1 MLNSVARS
9 FSRGAQNYDLYAQI
23 QHRVVDHL
31 CSMIGE
37 NIINAESILDLGC
50 GTGRLLQYCNEVN
63 PNAKLTGLDISS
75 EMLAQV
81 KFRGMPINCVE
92 AAIESTGLEAGKY
105 DLIVS
110 SSALQWTQPV
120 LAAAEIA
127 RLSAYNGK
135 VVISWFSFGTLSSW
149 RELWGGVHRPLLE
162 SDQWLDAFKT
172 VGFKVTQVDSQRYV
186 DQMTDFEEAI
196 RSVKGI
202 GAGVGSVGS
211 QSISKASYLKTKK
224 HFDELVQKN
233 GFFPMEYQTEFILL
247 GNLSRV
253 S

>member
-23 QHRVVDHL
+23 QHQVVDHL
-31 CSMIGE
+31 SSMISK
-37 NIINAESILDLGC
+37 NIISAESILDLGC
-50 GTGRLLQYCNEVN
+50 GTGRFLQYCNEKN

-75 EMLAQV
+75 KMLAQV
-81 KFRGMPINCVE
+81 KLRGKPINCVE
-92 AAIESTGLEAGKY
+92 SAIESTGLEAGQY

-110 SSALQWTQPV
+110 SSALQWTQPT

-127 RLSAYNGK
+127 RLSAFNGK
-135 VVISWFSFGTLSSW
+135 VAISWFSSGTLSSW
-149 RELWGGVHRPLLE
+149 RQLWGGVHLPLLAV
-162 SDQWLDAFKT
+162 DQLLDAFKT

-233 GFFPMEYQTEFILL
+233 GFFPMEYQSEFILL

>member
-23 QHRVVDHL
+23 QHQVVDHL
-31 CSMIGE
+31 SSMISK
-37 NIINAESILDLGC
+37 NIISAESILDLGC

-110 SSALQWTQPV
+110 SSALQWTQAV

-127 RLSAYNGK
+127 RLSAYN
-135 VVISWFSFGTLSSW
+135 LS
-149 RELWGGVHRPLLE
+149 LIH
-162 SDQWLDAFKT
+162 
-172 VGFKVTQVDSQRYV
+172 
-186 DQMTDFEEAI
+186 I
-196 RSVKGI
+196 
-202 GAGVGSVGS
+202 
-211 QSISKASYLKTKK
+211 
-224 HFDELVQKN
+224 
-233 GFFPMEYQTEFILL
+233 
-247 GNLSRV
+247 
-253 S
+253 